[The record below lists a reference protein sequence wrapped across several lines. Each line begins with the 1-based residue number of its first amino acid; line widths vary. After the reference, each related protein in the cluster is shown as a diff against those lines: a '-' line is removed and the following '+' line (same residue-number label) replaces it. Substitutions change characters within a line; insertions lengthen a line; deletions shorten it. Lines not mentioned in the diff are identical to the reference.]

1 VAISSVA
8 IPGDIPSPAAP
19 GVTAGVDLGGTKC
32 LGVALDEAGSVVAEQ
47 RLATPVGT
55 EAIVA
60 TIVAVATAL
69 GSPAAVGVGAP
80 GLVDV
85 DGVLRFAPNLPG
97 VVDLPLR
104 TAIEARMPGTRVRIE
119 NDASAAGWGEVRLGA
134 AMGASHALMVTLGTG
149 IGGGIITGGELLR
162 GASGFA
168 GEIGHMVVDPHGPP
182 CSCGKRGCWER
193 LASGSGL
200 GRLAR
205 EAAVADPRSRMVEL
219 AGGDPDDVRG
229 EHVTRAAGEGD
240 PHAGSVMERFA
251 WWVALGLANLTAVFD
266 PEKIVLGGGL
276 VAAGEVLL
284 APVREAF
291 VTLVEGGE
299 HRPEVAIVAAT
310 LGERAGAIGAALLA
324 RQERLAPERAASG

>member
-1 VAISSVA
+1 MSS
-8 IPGDIPSPAAP
+8 DLAAP
-19 GVTAGVDLGGTKC
+19 SALGLTAGIDLGGTKC
-32 LGVALDEAGSVVAEQ
+32 LGVALDEAGSVVAEH
-47 RLATPVGT
+47 RLVTPVGT
-55 EAIVA
+55 EAIVE

-69 GSPAAVGVGAP
+69 GSPAALGVGAP

-97 VVDLPLR
+97 VVNVPLR
-104 TAIEARMPGTRVRIE
+104 TAIEARLAGTRVRIE
-119 NDASAAGWGEVRLGA
+119 NDASAAGWAEGRLGA
-134 AMGASHALMVTLGTG
+134 AQGASHALVVTLGTG

-193 LASGSGL
+193 LASGGAL

-205 EAAVADPRSRMVEL
+205 EAAVADPLSRMVEL
-219 AGGDPDDVRG
+219 AGGDADDVRG

-240 PHAGSVMERFA
+240 AYAVEVMARFA

-276 VAAGEVLL
+276 AAVGEVLL
-284 APVREAF
+284 TPVREAF
-291 VTLVEGGE
+291 AGLVEGGD
-299 HRPEVAIVAAT
+299 HRPDVAIVPAT

-324 RQERLAPERAASG
+324 RHERLAPERALGG

>member
-1 VAISSVA
+1 MT
-8 IPGDIPSPAAP
+8 
-19 GVTAGVDLGGTKC
+19 TAGIDLGGTKC
-32 LGVALDEAGSVVAEQ
+32 LGVALDETGNVVAEH

-55 EAIVA
+55 DAIIE

-69 GSPAAVGVGAP
+69 GSPASVGVGAP

-97 VVDLPLR
+97 VVDVALR
-104 TAIEARMPGTRVRIE
+104 TEIEARLPGTTVRIE
-119 NDASAAGWGEVRLGA
+119 NDASAAGWAESQVGA
-134 AMGASHALMVTLGTG
+134 ARGERHALMVTLGTG
-149 IGGGIITGGELLR
+149 VGGGVIAGGELLR

-168 GEIGHMVVDPHGPP
+168 GEIGHMVVDPDGPP

-193 LASGSGL
+193 LASGGAL

-205 EAAVADPRSRMVEL
+205 EGDGANRWSRVLEL
-219 AGGDPDDVRG
+219 AGGEVHDVRG

-240 PHAGSVMERFA
+240 AEALALMKRFA
-251 WWVALGLANLTAVFD
+251 WWVALGLANLTAILD
-266 PEKIVLGGGL
+266 PGKIVLGGGL
-276 VAAGEVLL
+276 VSSAEVLL
-284 APVREAF
+284 VPVREAF
-291 VTLVEGGE
+291 AELVEGGE

-324 RQERLAPERAASG
+324 RQERDAPERAVGS

>member
-1 VAISSVA
+1 VVT
-8 IPGDIPSPAAP
+8 
-19 GVTAGVDLGGTKC
+19 TAGIDLGGTKC
-32 LGVALDEAGSVVAEQ
+32 LGVALDQAGAVVAEH
-47 RLATPVGT
+47 RLATPAGT
-55 EAIVA
+55 EAIVE

-69 GSPAAVGVGAP
+69 GSPASVGVGAP

-97 VVDLPLR
+97 VVDVALR
-104 TAIEARMPGTRVRIE
+104 TVLEARLPGTKVRVE
-119 NDASAAGWGEVRLGA
+119 NDASAAGWAEHQLGA
-134 AMGASHALMVTLGTG
+134 ARGAGHALMVTLGTG

-193 LASGSGL
+193 LASGTGL

-219 AGGDPDDVRG
+219 AGGDADDVRG
-229 EHVTRAAGEGD
+229 EHATRAAGEGD
-240 PHAGSVMERFA
+240 PHARAVMERFA
-251 WWVALGLANLTAVFD
+251 WWVALGLANLTAILD
-266 PEKIVLGGGL
+266 PQRIVLGGGL
-276 VAAGEVLL
+276 VASGEVLL
-284 APVREAF
+284 VPVREAF
-291 VTLVEGGE
+291 AELVEGGE

-310 LGERAGAIGAALLA
+310 LGERAGAIGAALIA
-324 RQERLAPERAASG
+324 GQEQVAPERAVGG